1 MYVLHLE
8 ALFSIASRA
17 RPNPSLPFLHEHLSV
32 FRVQPCLKFS
42 EASSSLTLSTS
53 ISSSPKLRL
62 SLSTSSKALQA
73 SSLTLNISCVCV
85 SQALPSFVSGSQA
98 QTLSQAH
105 SLDGERYKLRPFLVC
120 MTWTP
125 EETRYFFELYAEERR
140 KGNKAGISMNK
151 VGKANIMESF
161 EQRFKKN
168 LP

>member
-1 MYVLHLE
+1 MASHLE

-73 SSLTLNISCVCV
+73 LSLTLNISC
-85 SQALPSFVSGSQA
+85 VSGSQA

-105 SLDGERYKLRPFLVC
+105 SLDGKRCKLRPFLVC
-120 MTWTP
+120 IVYGT
-125 EETRYFFELYAEERR
+125 
-140 KGNKAGISMNK
+140 
-151 VGKANIMESF
+151 
-161 EQRFKKN
+161 
-168 LP
+168 